1 MATCRITGIV
11 YNGQEEVAANVRLR
25 FTPVSITGVP
35 ISSASVRAK
44 TNASGVLENDDGD
57 DYLDLIQGG
66 TYELRG
72 DILGYEDGENI
83 QVPVGASA
91 TFASLL
97 SIATFPSEGLTVQSN
112 GTPLA
117 SLIGT
122 FNIVGATVEQ
132 TSAGVARLTF
142 TGGGGGALSDLSDV
156 SLTSLATNDF
166 LKYNGSDWVNRTIA
180 QVKSDLSLNLV
191 ENAAASGLYQTLANK
206 ATDFSTVNNT
216 LYPTVAAVK
225 TYADTAIAN
234 LVDSSPSTLDTLNE
248 LAAALGNDPN
258 FATTITTSIGTKLA
272 KASNLSDLT
281 DAATARTNLGLAI
294 GSNVQAYSA
303 DLAAIA
309 ALTLANDDIL
319 QRKAGA
325 WTNRTLAQLK
335 SDLSLNLV
343 ENTALSTWAG
353 SANLTTL
360 GTIAT
365 GTWNATAIAW
375 AKVDKTGSSLADLAT
390 RSAADLNSGTLP
402 LARLSGI
409 TNTEIAAGAAIA
421 YSKLNLTGAI
431 LNADLAGSI
440 ALSKLS
446 ITGTPDGTKF
456 LRDDGVWAAAGGG
469 GGLTVG
475 TTTITSGA
483 NTKVLFNNSGVLGE
497 YTITGTGNVVMSA
510 SPTLTG
516 TLAAAAAT
524 LSSTL
529 VQTSNSATAF
539 ESGPNGSTNPVL
551 RLVNSTSS
559 QSDGISITG
568 NTSNTTITTI
578 SPNSNSNLNITTK
591 GTGWVQLTRGGTAAA
606 PSILIGPILSGFF
619 NPGGNTVGVSING
632 TETWRWH
639 DSDTM
644 LVMSNNGKISYGSS
658 LDMTVARAAAASGRI
673 YGTDAVTNAITNSLI
688 LGHNSSGTPAAG
700 FGSGLK
706 FQLESSTTED
716 QDAGQIAAEWE
727 VSTHASRTSNL
738 VFKTVNNAAA
748 LAEAFR
754 LKGDLSAV
762 FAGIPRFNGTNST
775 GAGSALLGSNSP
787 ASTLSAPYT
796 WISVVTSDGSSGFV
810 PVWK

>member
-1 MATCRITGIV
+1 MDYCEITGTVNAILSGGSVSGGYLNVHRVSKAGELIPVIMAPVRVVGSTITFSVPRDSVIYTSGNIEGFWKDSNGKLYNASNPKALTVPNTANANLADLVSISVVPDEGVTVRDNNTAHGLPIGDFDFVGFTVTYPSAGRVRITD
-11 YNGQEEVAANVRLR
+11 
-25 FTPVSITGVP
+25 TG
-35 ISSASVRAK
+35 
-44 TNASGVLENDDGD
+44 G
-57 DYLDLIQGG
+57 
-66 TYELRG
+66 
-72 DILGYEDGENI
+72 
-83 QVPVGASA
+83 VGASA
-91 TFASLL
+91 LAD
-97 SIATFPSEGLTVQSN
+97 LT
-112 GTPLA
+112 
-117 SLIGT
+117 
-122 FNIVGATVEQ
+122 
-132 TSAGVARLTF
+132 
-142 TGGGGGALSDLSDV
+142 DV
-156 SLTSLATNDF
+156 SLTSLAANDF
-166 LKYNGSDWVNRTIA
+166 LKWNGTDWINRTIA

-258 FATTITTSIGTKLA
+258 FATTVTTSIATKLA

-303 DLAAIA
+303 DLTAIA
-309 ALTLANDDIL
+309 GLSLTNDDIL

-365 GTWNATAIAW
+365 GSWNATAIAW

-390 RSAADLNSGTLP
+390 RSAGDLNSGTLP

-409 TNTEIAAGAAIA
+409 TNTEISNSAAIA

-469 GGLTVG
+469 GGTPGGSDTQIQFNDGGSFGGDSGLVFNK
-475 TTTITSGA
+475 TTNALIH
-483 NTKVLFNNSGVLGE
+483 
-497 YTITGTGNVVMSA
+497 
-510 SPTLTG
+510 
-516 TLAAAAAT
+516 
-524 LSSTL
+524 
-529 VQTSNSATAF
+529 TSNSATAF
-539 ESGPNGSTNPVL
+539 ESGPNGSTNPVF
-551 RLVNSTSS
+551 RLVNNTAS
-559 QSDGISITG
+559 QATGLSITG
-568 NTSNTTITTI
+568 GTATTVLGAI
-578 SPNSNSNLNITTK
+578 SSGSDANI
-591 GTGWVQLTRGGTAAA
+591 QLTPKGNGFVQVNRGGSAGSPTFYPANV
-606 PSILIGPILSGFF
+606 GSGFF
-619 NPGGNTVGVSING
+619 SPGGSTIGFSFGG
-632 TETWRWH
+632 TESWRWQ
-639 DSDTM
+639 DADTM
-644 LVMSNNGKISYGSS
+644 LVLSNSGKISYGSS
-658 LDMTVARAAAASGRI
+658 LDITLARAAAASFKA